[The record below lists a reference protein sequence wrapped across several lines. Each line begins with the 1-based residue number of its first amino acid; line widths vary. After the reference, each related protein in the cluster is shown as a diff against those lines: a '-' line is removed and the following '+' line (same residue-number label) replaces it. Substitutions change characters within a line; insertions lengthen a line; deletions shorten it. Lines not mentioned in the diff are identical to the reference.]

1 MNNKIELNNTQ
12 LREYIQLLEGTG
24 ASREILK
31 QFFNE
36 TYGVNIEE
44 FNTQYDLCNKV
55 KIDNMKRNLDS
66 EQENNN
72 VVDEVFNDEFELNL
86 ENKEEVWDD

>member
-66 EQENNN
+66 EQKNNI